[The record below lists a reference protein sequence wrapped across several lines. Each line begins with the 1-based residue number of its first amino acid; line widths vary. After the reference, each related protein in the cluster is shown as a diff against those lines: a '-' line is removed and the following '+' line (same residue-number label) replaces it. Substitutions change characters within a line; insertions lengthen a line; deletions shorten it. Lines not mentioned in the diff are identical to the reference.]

1 MKLTKFQFSKNF
13 IDFSVTMENRKLDG
27 YYNPLKSK
35 YKIVRASARSAREE
49 FQPLDLVTGDLSALL
64 ETSYHLLVESLESA
78 YNDN

>member
-13 IDFSVTMENRKLDG
+13 IDFSVTMEGRKVDG

-35 YKIVRASARSAREE
+35 YKRSAREE